1 MPKKLKKTDWGK
13 FFRTEEQYEAM
24 VWCIKNNIRI
34 GPYAASHGPAS
45 KEYYI
50 DIIINNK
57 VNRSPEKYHMTEVWE
72 QIYKYYQYY
81 YDKHR
86 T

>member
-1 MPKKLKKTDWGK
+1 
-13 FFRTEEQYEAM
+13 
-24 VWCIKNNIRI
+24 
-34 GPYAASHGPAS
+34 AASHGPAS